1 MPMSVKSPECDASY
15 KVPDETAGK
24 AIRCKKCG
32 AKVPV
37 PAADDED
44 DDDFSNLGD
53 KGDGDAK
60 EKKKGSKTFL
70 IFGIVAAV
78 LTCCLCLPG
87 GGMFGVYF
95 FVLKPAAEAAK
106 KRLDEAAKNLADA
119 EKERNKFDKDE
130 GGATIFTKNDTLTLK
145 DPRVAQG
152 KPAKTYK
159 VNLEAGKEYIIDMK
173 ASGKAFEY
181 DPYLILLNPQNKEVA
196 RDDDGGGGLDA
207 QIRYAPAVTGE
218 YTVQATCNVFVPRQR
233 TPVLADRQTSQIDN
247 NSVTPNTTQR
257 ESRPSHGRARMPWHK
272 RGP

>member
-1 MPMSVKSPECDASY
+1 MPMSVKCPECDASY
-15 KVPDETAGK
+15 KVPDESAGK
-24 AIRCKKCG
+24 AIKCKKCG

-60 EKKKGSKTFL
+60 EKKKGSKTLL
-70 IFGIVAAV
+70 IVGIVAAV

-87 GGMFGVYF
+87 GASVGVYYL
-95 FVLKPAAEAAK
+95 VMKPLAEAAK
-106 KRLDEAAKNLADA
+106 NMKPLAEADKKRVDEAAKNLADA

-159 VNLEAGKEYIIDMK
+159 VKLEAGKEYIIDMK
-173 ASGKAFEY
+173 ASGKPFEG
-181 DPYLILLNPQNKEVA
+181 DPFLILLDPQNKEVA
-196 RDDDGGGGLDA
+196 RDDDSGGFPNA
-207 QIRYAPAVTGE
+207 QIRYGPPVTGE
-218 YTVQATCNVFVPRQR
+218 YTVQATSFLGLPPKGLPFSLTVK
-233 TPVLADRQTSQIDN
+233 LA
-247 NSVTPNTTQR
+247 
-257 ESRPSHGRARMPWHK
+257 K
-272 RGP
+272 

>member
-1 MPMSVKSPECDASY
+1 MPMSVKCPECDASY
-15 KVPDETAGK
+15 KVPDESAGK
-24 AIRCKKCG
+24 AIKCKKCG

-44 DDDFSNLGD
+44 DDFSNLGD

-60 EKKKGSKTFL
+60 EKKGSKTLL
-70 IFGIVAAV
+70 IVGIVAAV

-87 GGMFGVYF
+87 GGVFGVYF

-159 VNLEAGKEYIIDMK
+159 VKLEAGKEYIIDMK
-173 ASGKAFEY
+173 ASGKPFEG
-181 DPYLILLNPQNKEVA
+181 DPFLILLDPQNKEVA
-196 RDDDGGGGLDA
+196 RDDDSGGFPNA
-207 QIRYAPAVTGE
+207 QIRYGPPVTGE
-218 YTVQATCNVFVPRQR
+218 YTVQATSFLGLPPKGLPFSLTVK
-233 TPVLADRQTSQIDN
+233 LA
-247 NSVTPNTTQR
+247 
-257 ESRPSHGRARMPWHK
+257 K
-272 RGP
+272 

>member
-1 MPMSVKSPECDASY
+1 MAMSVKCPECDASY
-15 KVPDETAGK
+15 KVTDEAAGK
-24 AIRCKKCG
+24 AIKCKKCG

-60 EKKKGSKTFL
+60 EKKGSKTLL
-70 IFGIVAAV
+70 IVGIVAAV

-87 GGMFGVYF
+87 GGVFGVYF

-159 VNLEAGKEYIIDMK
+159 VKLEAGKEYIIDMK
-173 ASGKAFEY
+173 ASGKPFEG
-181 DPYLILLNPQNKEVA
+181 DPYLILLDPQNKEVA
-196 RDDDGGGGLDA
+196 RDDDSGGFPNA
-207 QIRYAPAVTGE
+207 QIRYGPPVTGE
-218 YTVQATCNVFVPRQR
+218 YTVQATSFLGLPPKGLPFSLTVK
-233 TPVLADRQTSQIDN
+233 LA
-247 NSVTPNTTQR
+247 
-257 ESRPSHGRARMPWHK
+257 K
-272 RGP
+272 